1 MHAMARTPDCSMIV
15 YARFDCTLAS
25 QSAVY
30 DIDSAVLSVS
40 CQFTTL
46 IRIDVGKAPKVHR
59 SRLGNCKT
67 EYHTRKGRLRK
78 VRASQDI
85 FAIYVRVINFQI
97 ISKSFEQKYVQTV
110 QAVET

>member
-40 CQFTTL
+40 CQFITL
-46 IRIDVGKAPKVHR
+46 ISMSEKLPRCIGRDLAIAKEGTTHDEHGHVRYGRARTYLQPYVSYTSR
-59 SRLGNCKT
+59 SFL
-67 EYHTRKGRLRK
+67 
-78 VRASQDI
+78 
-85 FAIYVRVINFQI
+85 
-97 ISKSFEQKYVQTV
+97 
-110 QAVET
+110 